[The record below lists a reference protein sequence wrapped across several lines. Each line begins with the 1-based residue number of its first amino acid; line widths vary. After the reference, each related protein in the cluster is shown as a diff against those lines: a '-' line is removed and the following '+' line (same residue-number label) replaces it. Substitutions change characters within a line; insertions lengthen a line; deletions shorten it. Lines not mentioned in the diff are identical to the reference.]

1 MDSELSVSA
10 RKVQDTLEAFGLK
23 LQVIELPS
31 STRTAV
37 EAAQAVGCQVGQIVK
52 SLIFKTKHSG
62 KPVLILTSGANRVNE
77 KRIEKLV
84 AEPLGKADADFV
96 REQTGFS
103 IGGVPPV
110 GHRQQLETFI
120 DQDLMQYKE
129 IWAAAGTPN
138 AVFGLS
144 PGDLVKMTKGKITQ
158 II

>member
-1 MDSELSVSA
+1 MDSELSASA
-10 RKVQDTLEAFGLK
+10 RKVQDTLEALGLK
-23 LQVIELPS
+23 LEVIELPT

-37 EAAQAVGCQVGQIVK
+37 EAAQAVGCQLGQIVK
-52 SLIFKTKHSG
+52 SVVFKAKRSG
-62 KPVLILTSGANRVNE
+62 KPILVLASGANRVNE
-77 KRIEKLV
+77 MRIEELI
-84 AEPLGKADADFV
+84 AEPLGKADADFI
-96 REQTGFS
+96 REQTGFT

-144 PGDLVKMTKGKITQ
+144 PGDLVEMTKGKITQ